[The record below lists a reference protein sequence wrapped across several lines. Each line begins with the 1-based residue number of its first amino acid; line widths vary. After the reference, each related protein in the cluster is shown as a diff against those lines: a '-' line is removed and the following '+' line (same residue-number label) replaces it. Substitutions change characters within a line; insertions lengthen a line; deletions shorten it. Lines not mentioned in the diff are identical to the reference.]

1 LRRLEAMTYKGIV
14 EHTQAVGGVTGLA
27 QLTEAVKR
35 SSLDVDAV
43 YWDCYDCYPGGLF
56 IHIRAWRGYNQD
68 TVGYDRK
75 PLLSV
80 VISRLQP
87 VTDDEA

>member
-1 LRRLEAMTYKGIV
+1 MKYKAIT
-14 EHTQAVGGVTGLA
+14 EHAQAVGGVTGLA
-27 QLTEAVKR
+27 RLTEAVKR

-43 YWDCYDCYPGGLF
+43 YWDCQDHYLCT
-56 IHIRAWRGYNQD
+56 HITAWNGYNQD
-68 TVGYDRK
+68 TPKLDRH

-80 VISRLQP
+80 TIMRLQP

>member
-1 LRRLEAMTYKGIV
+1 MKYKAIT
-14 EHTQAVGGVTGLA
+14 EHAQAVGGVTGLA

-43 YWDCYDCYPGGLF
+43 YWDCQDHYLCTD
-56 IHIRAWRGYNQD
+56 ITAWNVYRPEG
-68 TVGYDRK
+68 VFRSAGYDMN

-80 VISRLQP
+80 TIMRLQP

>member
-1 LRRLEAMTYKGIV
+1 MTYKAIT
-14 EHTQAVGGVTGLA
+14 EHVLAFGGVTGHA

-43 YWDCYDCYPGGLF
+43 YWDCVDKFLVTHVTAWKRYTYPGGQ
-56 IHIRAWRGYNQD
+56 NSC
-68 TVGYDRK
+68 GYDYT

-80 VISRLQP
+80 TISRLQP
-87 VTDDEA
+87 VTDDAT

>member
-1 LRRLEAMTYKGIV
+1 MTYKGIV
-14 EHTQAVGGVTGLA
+14 EHTQAFGGVTGLA

-43 YWDCYDCYPGGLF
+43 YWDCVDKFLVTHVTAWKRYTYPGGT
-56 IHIRAWRGYNQD
+56 D
-68 TVGYDRK
+68 SCGYDYK
-75 PLLSV
+75 PLLTV